1 MDVFHGYVSHNQM
14 VFILSA
20 NRGEKKHQTFETSP
34 RIRLRLDASWRH
46 DVHMD
51 QHGSTP
57 YPVPQPRNMNQV
69 LVGIFFL
76 GHLWWIPWFFIP
88 SCFFMV
94 LFIMIFRSES
104 EPGKNPYVWT
114 NQDRAIPD
122 HDPRLMGTMS
132 HNRCISGILMDC
144 KDSLV
149 AICGILADIIFL
161 PDFKASFHRY
171 HKLSQTFMA
180 YEPHHHTSSTYINDY
195 KRTCNSYRVA
205 RW

>member
-1 MDVFHGYVSHNQM
+1 
-14 VFILSA
+14 
-20 NRGEKKHQTFETSP
+20 
-34 RIRLRLDASWRH
+34 
-46 DVHMD
+46 MD

-149 AICGILADIIFL
+149 AICGILADIIF
-161 PDFKASFHRY
+161 FYRISKHRFIDITNY
-171 HKLSQTFMA
+171 HRLLWLMNPIIT
-180 YEPHHHTSSTYINDY
+180 HHQRI
-195 KRTCNSYRVA
+195 
-205 RW
+205 

>member
-1 MDVFHGYVSHNQM
+1 MAMLVITRWYSSYQQT
-14 VFILSA
+14 A
-20 NRGEKKHQTFETSP
+20 KKKKKHQTFETSP

-149 AICGILADIIFL
+149 AICGILADIIF
-161 PDFKASFHRY
+161 FYRISKHRFIDITNY
-171 HKLSQTFMA
+171 HRLLWLMNPIIT
-180 YEPHHHTSSTYINDY
+180 HHQRI
-195 KRTCNSYRVA
+195 
-205 RW
+205 